1 MDSIII
7 VHLNAIRDARENSL
21 DEDLIKLITY
31 PKRDWKVFQERVN
44 IMLQCGIEALILDG
58 PIQIG
63 KYSVM
68 GKGTN
73 SIVVKGLYRN
83 EVVVIKI
90 LRLDA
95 TRDTLSHEASIIKKI
110 LDSYPDVKLV
120 PHLKGHTDWMI
131 IQEYIE
137 GVDMFNFLHEEIFHL
152 DKNTLSKILSQVLYK
167 GFLLDKIGI
176 DHSELS
182 RPKSHVIFTEED
194 YEPIFIDFESAR
206 YKEKPRNFSSLIQAI
221 FLRHPSSKYLC
232 ELYNVDLD
240 KIRKLVHIYNNSRTE
255 EIVKY
260 IMSKI
265 FNLQLDLDKYS

>member
-1 MDSIII
+1 MDSTIII
-7 VHLNAIRDARENSL
+7 NLNAFRDKRENKT
-21 DEDLIKLITY
+21 DEDFIRLITY
-31 PKRDWKVFQERVN
+31 PRIDWRVFQERIN
-44 IMLQCGIEALILDG
+44 IMLQSGIEALILDG
-58 PIQIG
+58 PVQIG
-63 KYSVM
+63 KYNVM

-73 SIVVKGLYRN
+73 SIVIKGLYKN
-83 EVVVIKI
+83 ELVVIKI

-95 TRDTLSHEASIIKKI
+95 SRDTLSHEVDIIKKI

-120 PHLKGHTDWMI
+120 PYLKGYTEWMI

-137 GVDMFNFLHEEIFHL
+137 GVDMFDFLNEEIFHL
-152 DKNTLSKILSQVLYK
+152 DKDTLSKILSQVFYK
-167 GFLLDKIGI
+167 GFLLDKIGV
-176 DHSELS
+176 DHGELS

-221 FLRHPSSKYLC
+221 FIRHPSSQYLC
-232 ELYNVDLD
+232 ELYDIDLD
-240 KIRKLVHIYNNSRTE
+240 KIRKLVHIYNSSRTE

-260 IMSKI
+260 ITSKI